1 MVWVREDD
9 HGYVSVRRVSLSR
22 FRLIYVKSGRCT
34 GEGDIRRPNKGTLLH
49 LFPTLLL
56 THTLDSQAF
65 RGRLI
70 EVIDQAQH
78 FAALGPS
85 GGGGPTGDSAQS
97 FREGLDGTERERE
110 LSACPGVFVHEADKW
125 FVAVIE
131 VFALAQESAKRTKR
145 WYEDSDKGRR
155 S

>member
-1 MVWVREDD
+1 
-9 HGYVSVRRVSLSR
+9 
-22 FRLIYVKSGRCT
+22 
-34 GEGDIRRPNKGTLLH
+34 LH
-49 LFPTLLL
+49 LSFPNPLL
-56 THTLDSQAF
+56 THSQTF

-85 GGGGPTGDSAQS
+85 GGGGPTGDSAQA

-110 LSACPGVFVHEADKW
+110 LPTCSGIFVHEADKW
-125 FVAVIE
+125 FMTVFE

>member
-1 MVWVREDD
+1 
-9 HGYVSVRRVSLSR
+9 
-22 FRLIYVKSGRCT
+22 VKFGRCT
-34 GEGDIRRPNKGTLLH
+34 GEGDIRRPNKGILL
-49 LFPTLLL
+49 LLFFPTPLP
-56 THTLDSQAF
+56 TDSFNSQAF

-85 GGGGPTGDSAQS
+85 GGGGPTGDSAQA

-110 LSACPGVFVHEADKW
+110 LSAYPGIFVHEADKW
-125 FVAVIE
+125 FMTVFE